1 MAIEPAVGY
10 TLVERFLTMKKFALL
25 TVFAVSGFAA
35 EWTGV
40 LSDASCG
47 AKHADATE
55 ASQTCAKRC
64 FDKSGNAVLVVGDKV
79 IKVNSASFDKVA
91 KDKMSGHMGH
101 KVTVTGKMD
110 GDTVVIESV
119 KMAE

>member
-64 FDKSGNAVLVVGDKV
+64 FEKSGNAVLVVGDKV

>member
-1 MAIEPAVGY
+1 MKR
-10 TLVERFLTMKKFALL
+10 LVLL

-40 LSDASCG
+40 LSDAACG

-64 FDKSGNAVLVVGDKV
+64 FDRSGNAVFVVGDKV
-79 IKVNSASFDKVA
+79 IKVSAATFEKVA
-91 KDKMSGHMGH
+91 KDKLSGHMGH

-110 GDTVVIESV
+110 GETLVIDSV
-119 KMAE
+119 KMAQ

>member
-1 MAIEPAVGY
+1 
-10 TLVERFLTMKKFALL
+10 MKKFALL

-64 FDKSGNAVLVVGDKV
+64 FERSGNAVFVVGDKV
-79 IKVNSASFDKVA
+79 IKVNAASFDKVA

-110 GDTVVIESV
+110 GETLVIESV

>member
-1 MAIEPAVGY
+1 
-10 TLVERFLTMKKFALL
+10 MKRLALL

-47 AKHADATE
+47 AKHADASE
-55 ASQTCAKRC
+55 ASQACAKKC
-64 FDKSGNAVLVVGDKV
+64 FDRSGNAVFLVGDKV
-79 IKVNSASFDKVA
+79 IKVSAASFEKVA
-91 KDKMSGHMGH
+91 KDKLSSHMGH
-101 KVTVTGKMD
+101 KVTVTGMMD
-110 GDTVVIESV
+110 GENLVIESV